1 MPPATPSTDD
11 DLAPPNLWTD
21 RILPAAAL
29 GAIIGVWVTATTW
42 WPRLPERVPMHFDW
56 DGTPNRWDSK
66 DSWWVL
72 PIIGTLIPLLLV
84 FLGGT
89 VVRRAAVK
97 PDGIN
102 VPKPEVFAALS
113 PTARARVLRPTRVFL
128 SVAAVAI
135 AETFRRALDATGR
148 AAISPD
154 GRLESFPFWIVAL
167 GLPVGAIVLHLV
179 TRRRL
184 SVEAE
189 NEGIPV

>member
-1 MPPATPSTDD
+1 MPPANPSTDD
-11 DLAPPNLWTD
+11 DPAPPDMWTD
-21 RILPAAAL
+21 RVLPAAAL
-29 GAIIGVWVTATTW
+29 CAVVGVWVTAVEW

-66 DSWWVL
+66 ESWWVL
-72 PIIGTLIPLLLV
+72 PVIGTLIPLLLV
-84 FLGGT
+84 FLGGP

-102 VPKPEVFAALS
+102 VPKPQVFGALT
-113 PTARARVLRPTRVFL
+113 PAARARVLRPTRVFL
-128 SVAAVAI
+128 SVTAVVI

-154 GRLESFPFWIVAL
+154 GRLESFPFWIVAV
-167 GLPVGAIVLHLV
+167 GLPVGAIVLPLV

-184 SVEAE
+184 SAEARV
-189 NEGIPV
+189 EGIPF